1 MMQGERK
8 KGIYGCIIVVVTFLI
23 LFGLGFL
30 GEKLSQKKI
39 SQTMNEIKEEK
50 QAVSKKA
57 YLTFDD
63 GPSDNTEKILDILKE
78 KNVKATFFVV
88 GREGENAKKIYRRIL
103 AEGSTLGLHSY
114 SHDYEKIYSSIEG
127 YKNDLNKLRKYLK
140 QVTGRDITFYRFPG
154 GSSNSIAKIDLGEC
168 AKYLQEEGIIY
179 YDWNALNDDAVC
191 FKNGPK
197 VLNEKIMKDVRGK
210 NTAIILMHDLHEC
223 TATVDALPSLIDEL
237 KADGY
242 EILPITKETKPIQHR
257 KL

>member
-8 KGIYGCIIVVVTFLI
+8 KGIYGCIIVVVTFFI

-30 GEKLSQKKI
+30 GEKLSQKKF
-39 SQTMNEIKEEK
+39 SQTMGEIKEEK
-50 QAVSKKA
+50 QATVKKA

-103 AEGSTLGLHSY
+103 AEGNTLGLHSY

-140 QVTGRDITFYRFPG
+140 EVTGRDITYYRFPG

-168 AKYLQEEGIIY
+168 AKYLQEEGIVY

-197 VLNEKIMKDVRGK
+197 ILNEKIMKDVKGR
-210 NTAIILMHDLHEC
+210 NTVIILMHDLHEC

>member
-1 MMQGERK
+1 MQGERK
-8 KGIYGCIIVVVTFLI
+8 KGICSCIIVVVAFLI
-23 LFGLGFL
+23 LFGLGFW
-30 GEKLSQKKI
+30 GDKLSQKKF
-39 SQTMNEIKEEK
+39 SQTMGEIKEEK
-50 QAVSKKA
+50 QIISKKA

-88 GREGENAKKIYRRIL
+88 GREGENAKKVYRRIL

-127 YKNDLNKLRKYLK
+127 YKADLNKLRKYLK
-140 QVTGRDITFYRFPG
+140 QVTGKDINFYRFPG
-154 GSSNSIAKIDLGEC
+154 GSSNSISKIDLGEC
-168 AKYLQEEGIIY
+168 AKYLQEEGITY

-191 FKNGPK
+191 FQNGPK
-197 VLNEKIMKDVRGK
+197 VLNEKIMKDVKGR
-210 NTAIILMHDLHEC
+210 NTVMILMHDLHEC